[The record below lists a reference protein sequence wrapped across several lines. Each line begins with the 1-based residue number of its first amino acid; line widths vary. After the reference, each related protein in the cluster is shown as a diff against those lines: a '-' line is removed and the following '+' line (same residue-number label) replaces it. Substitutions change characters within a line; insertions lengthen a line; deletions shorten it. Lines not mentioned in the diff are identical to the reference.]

1 MTAPES
7 AENIAPLHLASEPAP
22 KKKPSR
28 RDEIVTAAAQ
38 FFAERGYH
46 DVGMRDVAEAVGIR
60 GASLYNHFKSKEE
73 ILFEIALIVVRSS
86 VDGYMT
92 VLDEP
97 GTPAERLAAL
107 SRGHVI
113 HVASRRVEYRVVWTE
128 VKALSAEHRR
138 TVDDYMRYYQRRVR
152 DVVMA
157 GARKGEFKVVNPR
170 RASVALM
177 DMINGISGWFTPSMD
192 CDELADDYIRF
203 GIGGVLHYDG
213 DMDDLCA
220 TATRMT
226 DAMGFV
232 APRAS

>member
-7 AENIAPLHLASEPAP
+7 AHKLTSVPPAKEAAP
-22 KKKPSR
+22 KKPTR
-28 RDEIVTAAAQ
+28 RDEIVTAAAK
-38 FFAERGYH
+38 FFAESGYH
-46 DVGMRDVAEAVGIR
+46 TVGMRDVAEAVGIR
-60 GASLYNHFKSKEE
+60 GASLYNHFGSKEE
-73 ILFEIALIVVRSS
+73 ILYQIALLVVRSS

-128 VKALSAEHRR
+128 VKALSPEHRK

-177 DMINGISGWFTPSMD
+177 DMVNGISGWFNPSMD
-192 CDELADDYIRF
+192 CNELADDYIRF
-203 GIGGVLHYDG
+203 GIGGVLHYEG
-213 DMDDLCA
+213 DIDALCA

-226 DAMGFV
+226 DSLGFV
-232 APRAS
+232 ALPPVS